1 MRAWVQASSA
11 LAPVVLI
18 GGWTLAQTRQPEHY
32 DAVRDTIS
40 ALAARGAHDPS
51 IMTAGLAALGACHL
65 ATAAGFDEAG
75 TPARVVLA
83 VGGAATIAVAVAAQP
98 SAGHVPAAAVAFAAL
113 SVWAA
118 TARGPLRRPGRILSV
133 LLLALLAWFGFAL
146 HAGQLV
152 GLSERVLAGSQA
164 LVPLIL
170 VVVSRRRRTWA
181 ASHARNLGSS
191 TVDR

>member
-1 MRAWVQASSA
+1 MRAWVRASSA

-18 GGWTLAQTRQPEHY
+18 GGWSVAQTRQPEHY

-40 ALAARGAHDPS
+40 ALAARGAHDPW

-65 ATAAGFDEAG
+65 ATAAGFTEAG
-75 TPARVVLA
+75 PPARVVLA

-98 SAGHVPAAAVAFAAL
+98 SAGHVPAAAIAFVAL

-118 TARGPLRRPGRILSV
+118 TARGPLRRPGRVLSA

-146 HAGQLV
+146 HAGDLV

-164 LVPLIL
+164 LVPLVL
-170 VVVSRRRRTWA
+170 VVITRRRRKWA
-181 ASHARNLGSS
+181 ASHARNMGSS
-191 TVDR
+191 TVGR